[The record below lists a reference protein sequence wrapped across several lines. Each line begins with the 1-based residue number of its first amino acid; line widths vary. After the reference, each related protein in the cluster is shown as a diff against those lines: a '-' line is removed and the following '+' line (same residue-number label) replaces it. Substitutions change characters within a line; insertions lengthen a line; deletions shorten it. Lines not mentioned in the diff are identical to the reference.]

1 MRVAALS
8 DIHGNLPALKAVLDE
23 IERAGPDVI
32 VSCGDV
38 AEGPFPA
45 ETIELLMTIQALR
58 FVRGNTDREIV
69 EAFDGPPPPADWC
82 ATQITSRHR
91 DFLASF
97 EETIR
102 LDVDG
107 IGPVLFC
114 HGSPRRDDE
123 MMSVAMPAD
132 ELREPLADVDAALVV
147 CGHTHMQFERPVD
160 GLRLLNPGSVGMPYA
175 DRPGAYWALLGP
187 EVELRRT
194 DYDLDAAAARVRE
207 SAWPLAEAFAR
218 ENVLTVPTVEE
229 ALASFAAEET

>member
-8 DIHGNLPALKAVLDE
+8 DVHGNLPALEAVLADVR
-23 IERAGPDVI
+23 RAEPDVI

-45 ETIELLMTIQALR
+45 ETIELLMTLPAIR

-69 EAFDGPPPPADWC
+69 EAFDGPPPPGDWC
-82 ATQITSRHR
+82 ATQITSGQR

-102 LDVDG
+102 LEIDG

-123 MMSVAMPAD
+123 VMSVAMSVD
-132 ELREPLADVDAALVV
+132 ELRGPLAGVDAALVV
-147 CGHTHMQFERPVD
+147 CGHTHIQFERPVD
-160 GLRLLNPGSVGMPYA
+160 GLRLMNPGSVGMPYA
-175 DRPGAYWALLGP
+175 DRAGAYWALLGP
-187 EVELRRT
+187 DVDLRRT
-194 DYDLDAAAARVRE
+194 DYDLEAAAARVRE
-207 SAWPLAEAFAR
+207 SAWPIAEAFAR